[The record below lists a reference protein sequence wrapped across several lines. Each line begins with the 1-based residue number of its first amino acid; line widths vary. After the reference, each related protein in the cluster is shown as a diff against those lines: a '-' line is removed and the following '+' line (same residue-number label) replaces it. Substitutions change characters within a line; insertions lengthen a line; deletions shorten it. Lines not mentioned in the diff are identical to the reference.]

1 MTDALLWDPAN
12 PDHQAD
18 PYSRYDLLRRTA
30 PAWRSPQGYW
40 VLSRYADIAVALAD
54 PRLISNDTSGGAKV
68 APPGPDVL
76 PPVGERTAEFF
87 THWMTFSSTEADHR
101 RLRKLYLAGFTPTLM
116 RAFRGRLADL
126 VVETLDPLRDLAGF
140 DFMTT
145 FAAQLPVAAI
155 CEVLGVPAELRSVMH
170 ALATPLAR
178 AFHAVPLSNAEMTAL
193 DEAIGGFQT
202 AILGFLADVRGNPG
216 ESLISVLASLEQSED
231 TLTEA
236 ELVAGMAN
244 LFFGG
249 HHTSVLYLGNG
260 LLALLRHPEQ
270 AHDLREDPAIAAT
283 AAEELL
289 RFDSPAQ
296 TGAARYATADIELH
310 SQTIRAGDKVLLLVG
325 SANRDPDTYS
335 DPDRLDLRRLNPRP
349 LTLGRGIHTCIG
361 APLARMEGELA
372 FPAILRAFPKL
383 RLADEH
389 IERSDHSLFRGV
401 RALRVRAD

>member
-1 MTDALLWDPAN
+1 MSEALLWNPADR
-12 PDHQAD
+12 DHQAD

-30 PAWRSPQGYW
+30 PVWYSPLGYW
-40 VLSRYADIAVALAD
+40 VLSRYGDIAAALAD
-54 PRLISNDTSGGAKV
+54 PRLISNDSSGGAKV

-101 RLRKLYLAGFTPTLM
+101 RLRRLYLAGFTPTLM
-116 RAFRGRLADL
+116 RAFRYRLADL
-126 VVETLDPLRDLAGF
+126 VDETLDPLRDAAGF

-178 AFHAVPLSNAEMTAL
+178 AFHAVPLTNAEMAAL
-193 DEAIGGFQT
+193 DEAIGAFQT
-202 AILGFLADVRGNPG
+202 AILGFLADVRGKPG
-216 ESLISVLASLEQSED
+216 DSLISVLASLEQTED
-231 TLTEA
+231 MLSEA

-260 LLALLRHPEQ
+260 LLALLSHPEQ
-270 AHDLREDPAIAAT
+270 ARELREDPAIAVT

-296 TGAARYATADIELH
+296 TGAARFAAVDIELH
-310 SQTIRAGDKVLLLVG
+310 GETIRAGDKVLLLIG
-325 SANRDPDTYS
+325 SANRDPDAYPE
-335 DPDRLDLRRLNPRP
+335 PDRLDLRRVNPRP

-372 FPAILRAFPKL
+372 FLAILRAFPRL
-383 RLADEH
+383 RLAEEH

-401 RALRVRAD
+401 RSLQVRAD